1 MEKFTII
8 VPTYNEKDNV
18 KLLVDEIE
26 KYLSDIDY
34 EILFVDDSNDG
45 TEKEVEKIQKENK
58 NVRCKHRTKDK
69 GLSKAVIE
77 GINLAKGDI
86 IAVIDADLQH
96 PPYLLRKMY
105 DEMINGADFVIPSRF
120 IKGGNDGGLNLY
132 RKFVSF
138 TARMLAKVHLLNLRK
153 ISDISSGIFCFRKSN
168 LLKEYELNGIGWKI
182 MLEVLCKS
190 KFTKLV
196 EIPYKFNQRN
206 AGVSKMNKKVM
217 LEYLEQLK
225 LLRKNH
231 YKNKYKVEKKVGK
244 NREKTISF
252 IAFLIPIIIMFAIF
266 IIKGVWFNSEKLSFG
281 DMQAQ
286 YIDMLIYIKGVL
298 LGDNNVFYSI
308 YKGLGG
314 SIYSTFAYYMLSPFN
329 LLTVFFKN
337 ENIMDFVYLSSL
349 VKIGLAGYTMNKLL
363 KYQNKKEP
371 ISRLILSSC
380 YALMTFNV
388 ATYFCVMW
396 SDVIYMAPLVV
407 LGIEKLIKEE
417 KVSMYIISLFF
428 SLVFSFYL
436 GYMLCIFS
444 VIYFIY
450 KMVITYSLSDYKIV
464 GKKALKFLIASL
476 IAGLLSSF
484 IWLPTIID
492 MLKTS
497 RGDVASETTVA
508 SVIKTIFI
516 GSYTDRDM
524 LFYHQPCLYCG
535 MIVLFLILAYLF
547 NKKNNNVEKAA
558 TLTVIAIFIASILV
572 KQLSYFWHGFSY
584 PIGYN
589 YRFVFLFILFL
600 VTIAHKEL
608 INMEKLKKKQIIW
621 LVVCIILT
629 AIIINNYYDTTFG
642 WISLGLLVL
651 YLIIMSSKL
660 QKLAKCILILVVTLI
675 ELAVNAN
682 MSFYKADNQT
692 TMKDYMAYVC
702 DNIGYEDNY
711 RIFEYGYYGTD
722 SNIAC
727 NRSAT
732 SGFYSTLNSNIVN
745 FYNKVG
751 LSGGANV
758 YNDNIENTPIVH
770 ALLGVKYV
778 YSYKPMYMYDLKKE
792 IIVKKESLDQN
803 SYYEEK
809 NYLYENPY
817 ALSYGYMIKSSEKVA
832 EENVFEYQN
841 KLFQNI
847 TGIDYEKDILI
858 EIKNK
863 KKNKK
868 LKDAEYIYIIAFE
881 NNNGFKI
888 NDVDYATLEPGQML
902 AIQNSWNKDEIDITF
917 NSFSGEQSNYLAYYM
932 DEELF
937 ESGIKKLKENE
948 LKNVVIDKNIITG
961 EIDVKEPGTL
971 MLSIPYEND
980 FKIYVDG
987 KKVNYKK
994 IYEMFIAVKLDN
1006 GKHEIKLKYIPNTF
1020 IYGAVTSGFSLL
1032 ILGAFIVEN
1041 NKERKNEQ
1049 ERNDK

>member
-8 VPTYNEKDNV
+8 VPTYNEKDNI
-18 KLLVDEIE
+18 KPLVEEIE
-26 KYLSDIDY
+26 KYLNDIEH

-45 TEKEVEKIQKENK
+45 TEKEIEKIQKENK
-58 NVRCKHRTKDK
+58 NIRYKHRTKDK

-105 DEMINGADFVIPSRF
+105 DEIINGADFVIPSRF

-138 TARMLAKVHLLNLRK
+138 VARMLAKVNLFNLKK

-168 LLKEYELNGIGWKI
+168 LLKDYELNGIGWKI

-196 EIPYKFNQRN
+196 EIPYNFNQRN
-206 AGVSKMNKKVM
+206 AGVSKMSKKVM

-231 YKNKYKVEKKVGK
+231 YKNKYKVEKKVDK
-244 NREKTISF
+244 NHEKTISF
-252 IAFLIPIIIMFAIF
+252 IAFLIPIIIMLLTFV
-266 IIKGVWFNSEKLSFG
+266 IKGVWFNSEKLSFG

-337 ENIMDFVYLSSL
+337 ENIMNFVYLTSL
-349 VKIGLAGYTMNKLL
+349 IKIGLAGYTMNKLL
-363 KYQNKKEP
+363 KYQNNKEP

-396 SDVIYMAPLVV
+396 SDVIYMTPLVI

-417 KVSMYIISLFF
+417 KVSTYIISLFF
-428 SLVFSFYL
+428 SLTFSFYL

-444 VIYFIY
+444 VVYFIY
-450 KMVITYSLSDYKIV
+450 KMVINYSLSDIKII
-464 GKKALKFLIASL
+464 GKKTLKFMIASL

-497 RGDVASETTVA
+497 RGDVASETTLA
-508 SVIKTIFI
+508 NVIKSFFV
-516 GSYTDRDM
+516 GSYTEKDT
-524 LFYHQPCLYCG
+524 LFYYQPCLYCS

-547 NKKNNNVEKAA
+547 NKKNSNVEKSA
-558 TLTVIAIFIASILV
+558 TLTVIALFFASVLV

-600 VTIAHKEL
+600 ITIAHKEL
-608 INMEKLKKKQIIW
+608 INMEKLKKKQTIW
-621 LVVCIILT
+621 LAICILLIS
-629 AIIINNYYDTTFG
+629 IIIKTYYDTTFG

-660 QKLAKCILILVVTLI
+660 QKLAKYILILIITLI
-675 ELAVNAN
+675 ELTINTN
-682 MSFYKADNQT
+682 LSFYSANNQT
-692 TMKDYMAYVC
+692 TMKDYMNYVC
-702 DNIGYEDNY
+702 ANIDNNDNF
-711 RIFEYGYYGTD
+711 RMFEYGYYGTD

-727 NRSAT
+727 NRSST

-758 YNDNIENTPIVH
+758 YNDNVENTPIIH
-770 ALLGVKYV
+770 ALLGVKYI

-817 ALSYGYMIKSSEKVA
+817 ALSYGYMIKSSEKIV
-832 EENVFEYQN
+832 ENNVFEYQN

-858 EIKNK
+858 EIQNNKN
-863 KKNKK
+863 NKK
-868 LKDAEYIYIIAFE
+868 LKDAKYIYIIAFE
-881 NNNGFKI
+881 NNNGFTI
-888 NDVDYATLEPGQML
+888 NGVEYAGLEPGQML
-902 AIQNSWNKDEIDITF
+902 AIQNSWNKDEIEITF
-917 NSFSGEQSNYLAYYM
+917 NSFSGEQNGYLAYYM

-937 ESGIKKLKENE
+937 ENGINKLKSNE

-961 EIDVKEPGTL
+961 EIEVNEPGTL

-994 IYEMFIAVKLDN
+994 IYEMFIAIELDN
-1006 GKHEIKLKYIPNTF
+1006 GKHDIKLRYIPNTF
-1020 IYGAVTSGFSLL
+1020 IYGVITSGFALL
-1032 ILGAFIVEN
+1032 ILGAFVVEN
-1041 NKERKNEQ
+1041 NKEKKNEQ
-1049 ERNDK
+1049 ERNR